1 MNAEKTDVVN
11 QNKGFNAIINRI
23 KADPK
28 IPLII
33 AGSAAIA
40 IFVAAFLWLQSPDYK
55 VLYSNLS
62 DKDGGEIVTQLT
74 QMNVPYRLSQNGA
87 AIMVPDN
94 QVHELRLKLAQAGLP
109 KGGAAGFELLDKE
122 KFGISQFSE
131 QINYQRALE
140 GELARTIETLGPVQ
154 NARVH
159 LALPKPSLFVRE
171 QKSPSASVTVGLL
184 QGRALDEGQINAIVH
199 IVASS
204 VAGMPDSSVTIVDQS
219 GKLLTQP
226 DAMGRDLNSTQ
237 LKYVQELENRYQQRI
252 ETLLSPIVGRGNVH
266 AQVTAQ
272 VDFSHTEE
280 TAEEYKPNQPPNQA
294 AVRSK
299 QLSQSEQNGGMLA
312 GGVPGALSNQP
323 VAPPQAPIE
332 APKAQE
338 GEKTDDANAT
348 GTGTNRTLTRN
359 PNSNSRLDETTNYEV
374 DRRIRHI
381 KRPVGNVERLSVA
394 VIVNYKTVEDKKEA
408 AEGKEP
414 IVETKLVPLTDEQI
428 QQIEGLVREAMGYSQ
443 ERGDSLS
450 VVNSQFN
457 DIEEK
462 VITVPVWENPEILAK
477 ALDLGRW
484 LLLVIIAWILWR
496 KLVKPQLE
504 KRREAEI
511 AAQKAVLKTKLQ
523 VKDDVDE
530 AELDDEARRKQARK
544 RVSAELQS
552 QRIREMAEK
561 DPRVV
566 AMVIRQ
572 WMSKEQ

>member
-11 QNKGFNAIINRI
+11 QKKGFNAIINRI

-226 DAMGRDLNSTQ
+226 DALGRDLNSIQ
-237 LKYVQELENRYQQRI
+237 LKYVQELESRYQQRI
-252 ETLLSPIVGRGNVH
+252 ETLLGPIVGRGNVH

-332 APKAQE
+332 TPKAQE
-338 GEKTDDANAT
+338 GEKTDEANT
-348 GTGTNRTLTRN
+348 TGTNRTLTRN

-394 VIVNYKTVEDKKEA
+394 VIVNYKTIEDTKEA
-408 AEGKEP
+408 AEGEEP
-414 IVETKLVPLTDEQI
+414 VVETKQIPLTDEQI

-457 DIEEK
+457 DTEEK
-462 VITVPVWENPEILAK
+462 VITIPVWENPEILAK

-496 KLVKPQLE
+496 KLVKPQLD

>member
-11 QNKGFNAIINRI
+11 QKKGFNAIINRI

-226 DAMGRDLNSTQ
+226 DALGRDLNSIQ
-237 LKYVQELENRYQQRI
+237 LKYVQELESRYQQRI
-252 ETLLSPIVGRGNVH
+252 ETLLGPIVGRGNVH

-338 GEKTDDANAT
+338 DEKTDEANT
-348 GTGTNRTLTRN
+348 TGTNRTLTRN

-394 VIVNYKTVEDKKEA
+394 VIVNYKTIEDTKEA
-408 AEGKEP
+408 AEGEEP
-414 IVETKLVPLTDEQI
+414 VVETKQIPLTDEQI

>member
-11 QNKGFNAIINRI
+11 QKKGFNAIINRI

-226 DAMGRDLNSTQ
+226 DALGRDLNSIQ
-237 LKYVQELENRYQQRI
+237 LKYVQELESRYQQRI
-252 ETLLSPIVGRGNVH
+252 ETLLGPIVGRGNVH

-332 APKAQE
+332 TPKAQE
-338 GEKTDDANAT
+338 GEKTDEANT
-348 GTGTNRTLTRN
+348 TGTNRTLTRN

-394 VIVNYKTVEDKKEA
+394 VIVNYKTIEDTKEA
-408 AEGKEP
+408 AEGEEP
-414 IVETKLVPLTDEQI
+414 VVETKQIPLTDEQI

-530 AELDDEARRKQARK
+530 TELDDEARRKQARK

>member
-226 DAMGRDLNSTQ
+226 DALGRDLNSIQ
-237 LKYVQELENRYQQRI
+237 LKYVQELESRYQQRI
-252 ETLLSPIVGRGNVH
+252 ETLLGPIVGRGNVH

-332 APKAQE
+332 TPKAQE
-338 GEKTDDANAT
+338 DEKTDEANT
-348 GTGTNRTLTRN
+348 TGTNRTLTRN

-394 VIVNYKTVEDKKEA
+394 VIVNYKTIEDTKEA
-408 AEGKEP
+408 AEGEEP
-414 IVETKLVPLTDEQI
+414 VVETKQIPLTDEQI

-462 VITVPVWENPEILAK
+462 VITIPVWENPEILAK

-530 AELDDEARRKQARK
+530 TELDDEARRKQARK

-566 AMVIRQ
+566 AMVIRE

>member
-11 QNKGFNAIINRI
+11 QKKGFNAIINRI

-94 QVHELRLKLAQAGLP
+94 QVHELRLKLAQVGLP

-226 DAMGRDLNSTQ
+226 DALGRDLNSIQ
-237 LKYVQELENRYQQRI
+237 LKYVQELESRYQQRI
-252 ETLLSPIVGRGNVH
+252 ETLLGPIVGRGNVH

-332 APKAQE
+332 TPKAQE
-338 GEKTDDANAT
+338 GEKTDEANT
-348 GTGTNRTLTRN
+348 TGTNRTLTRN

-394 VIVNYKTVEDKKEA
+394 VIVNYKTIEDTKEA
-408 AEGKEP
+408 AEGEEP
-414 IVETKLVPLTDEQI
+414 VVETKQIPLTDEQI

-457 DIEEK
+457 DTEEK
-462 VITVPVWENPEILAK
+462 VITIPVWENPEILAK

-496 KLVKPQLE
+496 KLVKPQLD

>member
-1 MNAEKTDVVN
+1 M
-11 QNKGFNAIINRI
+11 
-23 KADPK
+23 
-28 IPLII
+28 
-33 AGSAAIA
+33 
-40 IFVAAFLWLQSPDYK
+40 
-55 VLYSNLS
+55 LYSNLS

-226 DAMGRDLNSTQ
+226 DALGRDLNSIQ
-237 LKYVQELENRYQQRI
+237 LKYVQELESRYQQRI
-252 ETLLSPIVGRGNVH
+252 ETLLGPIVGRGNVH

-332 APKAQE
+332 TPKAQE
-338 GEKTDDANAT
+338 GEKTDEANT
-348 GTGTNRTLTRN
+348 TGTNRTLTRN

-394 VIVNYKTVEDKKEA
+394 VIVNYKTIEDTKEA
-408 AEGKEP
+408 AEGEEP
-414 IVETKLVPLTDEQI
+414 VVETKQIPLTDEQI

-457 DIEEK
+457 DTEEK
-462 VITVPVWENPEILAK
+462 VITIPVWENPEILAK

-496 KLVKPQLE
+496 KLVKPQLD

>member
-11 QNKGFNAIINRI
+11 QKKGFNAIINRI

-74 QMNVPYRLSQNGA
+74 QMNVPYRLSQNGS

-204 VAGMPDSSVTIVDQS
+204 VAGMPDSNVTIVDQS

-226 DAMGRDLNSTQ
+226 DALGRDLNSIQ
-237 LKYVQELENRYQQRI
+237 LKYVQELESRYQQRI
-252 ETLLSPIVGRGNVH
+252 ETLLGPIVGRGNVH

-299 QLSQSEQNGGMLA
+299 QVSQSEQNGGMLA

-332 APKAQE
+332 KAKDTAAD
-338 GEKTDDANAT
+338 EKATSTNAN
-348 GTGTNRTLTRN
+348 RSMTRN

-374 DRRIRHI
+374 DRRIRHV
-381 KRPVGNVERLSVA
+381 KRPVGNIERLSVA
-394 VIVNYKTVEDKKEA
+394 VIVNYKTVEDKKKA
-408 AEGKEP
+408 TEGEEP
-414 IVETKLVPLTDEQI
+414 IVENKQVPLTDEQL
-428 QQIEGLVREAMGYSQ
+428 QQIESLVREAMGYSQ

-457 DIEEK
+457 DTEEP
-462 VITVPVWENPEILAK
+462 VISVPMWENPQILAK

-504 KRREAEI
+504 KRREAEV
-511 AAQKAVLKTKLQ
+511 AAQKAILKTKLE
-523 VKDDVDE
+523 VTDNVNE
-530 AELDDEARRKQARK
+530 AELDEESRRKQARQ

>member
-11 QNKGFNAIINRI
+11 QKKGFNAIINRI

-40 IFVAAFLWLQSPDYK
+40 IFVAAFLWLQRPDYK

-226 DAMGRDLNSTQ
+226 DALGRDLNSIQ
-237 LKYVQELENRYQQRI
+237 LKYVQELESRYQQRI
-252 ETLLSPIVGRGNVH
+252 ETLLGPIVGRGNVH

-332 APKAQE
+332 TPKAQE
-338 GEKTDDANAT
+338 GEKTDEANT
-348 GTGTNRTLTRN
+348 TGTNRTLTRN

-394 VIVNYKTVEDKKEA
+394 VIVNYKTIEDTKEA
-408 AEGKEP
+408 AEGEEP
-414 IVETKLVPLTDEQI
+414 VVETKQIPLTDEQI

-457 DIEEK
+457 DTEEK
-462 VITVPVWENPEILAK
+462 VITIPVWENPEILAK

-496 KLVKPQLE
+496 KLVKPQLD

>member
-11 QNKGFNAIINRI
+11 QKKGFNAIINRL

-40 IFVAAFLWLQSPDYK
+40 IFVAAFLWLQSPEYK

-94 QVHELRLKLAQAGLP
+94 QVHELRLKLAQAGFP

-237 LKYVQELENRYQQRI
+237 LKFVQELETRYQQRI
-252 ETLLSPIVGRGNVH
+252 ETLLGPIVGRGNVH

-280 TAEEYKPNQPPNQA
+280 TAEEYKPNQPPNQS

-299 QLSQSEQNGGMLA
+299 QVSQSEQNGGMLA

-332 APKAQE
+332 APKAE
-338 GEKTDDANAT
+338 DGEKKEDAT
-348 GTGTNRTLTRN
+348 TGTNRSLTRN

-381 KRPVGNVERLSVA
+381 KRPVGSIERLSVA

-408 AEGKEP
+408 AEGEEP
-414 IVETKLVPLTDEQI
+414 VVETKQIPLTDEQL

-443 ERGDSLS
+443 DRGDSLS
-450 VVNSQFN
+450 VVNSQFS

-462 VITVPVWENPEILAK
+462 VITVPVWENPEILSK

-496 KLVKPQLE
+496 KLVKPQIE
-504 KRREAEI
+504 KRREAEM
-511 AAQKAVLKTKLQ
+511 AAQKAVLKTKLK
-523 VKDDVDE
+523 VKDDVNE
-530 AELDDEARRKQARK
+530 AELDDEERRKQARQ

>member
-11 QNKGFNAIINRI
+11 QKKGFNAIINRI

-226 DAMGRDLNSTQ
+226 DALGRDLNSIQ
-237 LKYVQELENRYQQRI
+237 LKYVQELESRYQQRI
-252 ETLLSPIVGRGNVH
+252 ETLLGPIVGRGNVH

-332 APKAQE
+332 TPKAQE
-338 GEKTDDANAT
+338 DEKTDEANT
-348 GTGTNRTLTRN
+348 TGTNRTLTRN

-394 VIVNYKTVEDKKEA
+394 VIVNYKTIEDTKEA
-408 AEGKEP
+408 AEGEEP
-414 IVETKLVPLTDEQI
+414 VVETKQIPLTDEQI

-530 AELDDEARRKQARK
+530 TELDDEARRKQARK

-566 AMVIRQ
+566 AMVIRE

>member
-55 VLYSNLS
+55 VLYS

-226 DAMGRDLNSTQ
+226 DALGRDLNPIQ
-237 LKYVQELENRYQQRI
+237 LKYVQELESRYQQRI
-252 ETLLSPIVGRGNVH
+252 ETLLGPIVGRGNVH

-338 GEKTDDANAT
+338 GEKADDANA
-348 GTGTNRTLTRN
+348 TGTNRTLTRN

-408 AEGKEP
+408 TEGEEP
-414 IVETKLVPLTDEQI
+414 VVETKLVPLTDEQI

-462 VITVPVWENPEILAK
+462 VITVPVWENPDILAK

-504 KRREAEI
+504 KRREAEV

>member
-11 QNKGFNAIINRI
+11 QKKGFNAIINRI

-226 DAMGRDLNSTQ
+226 DALGRDLNSIQ
-237 LKYVQELENRYQQRI
+237 LKYVQELESRYQQRI
-252 ETLLSPIVGRGNVH
+252 ETLLGPIVGRGNVH

-338 GEKTDDANAT
+338 DEKTDEANT
-348 GTGTNRTLTRN
+348 TGTNRTLTRN

-394 VIVNYKTVEDKKEA
+394 VIVNYKTIEDTKEV
-408 AEGKEP
+408 AEGEEP
-414 IVETKLVPLTDEQI
+414 VVETKQIPLTDEQI

>member
-338 GEKTDDANAT
+338 GEKTDEANT
-348 GTGTNRTLTRN
+348 TGTNRTLTRN

-394 VIVNYKTVEDKKEA
+394 VIVNYKTIEDTKEA
-408 AEGKEP
+408 AEGEEP
-414 IVETKLVPLTDEQI
+414 VVETKQIPLTDEQI

-530 AELDDEARRKQARK
+530 TELDDEARRKQARK

-566 AMVIRQ
+566 AMVIRE

>member
-11 QNKGFNAIINRI
+11 QKKGFNAIINRI

-55 VLYSNLS
+55 VLYSNLR

-226 DAMGRDLNSTQ
+226 DALGRDLNSIQ
-237 LKYVQELENRYQQRI
+237 LKYVQELESRYQQRI
-252 ETLLSPIVGRGNVH
+252 ETLLGPIVGRGNVH

-332 APKAQE
+332 TPKAQE
-338 GEKTDDANAT
+338 GEKTDEANT
-348 GTGTNRTLTRN
+348 TGTNRTLTRN

-394 VIVNYKTVEDKKEA
+394 VIVNYKTIEDTKEA
-408 AEGKEP
+408 AEGEEP
-414 IVETKLVPLTDEQI
+414 VVETKQIPLTDEQI

-457 DIEEK
+457 DTEEK
-462 VITVPVWENPEILAK
+462 VITIPVWENPEILAK

-496 KLVKPQLE
+496 KLVKPQLD

>member
-11 QNKGFNAIINRI
+11 QKKGFNAIINRI

-226 DAMGRDLNSTQ
+226 DALGRDLNSIQ
-237 LKYVQELENRYQQRI
+237 LKYVQELESRYQQRI
-252 ETLLSPIVGRGNVH
+252 ETLLGPIVGRGNVH

-294 AVRSK
+294 TVRSK

-332 APKAQE
+332 TPKAQE
-338 GEKTDDANAT
+338 DEKTDEANT
-348 GTGTNRTLTRN
+348 TGTNRTLTRN

-394 VIVNYKTVEDKKEA
+394 VIVNYKTIEDTKEA
-408 AEGKEP
+408 AEGEEP
-414 IVETKLVPLTDEQI
+414 VVETKQIPLTDEQI

-511 AAQKAVLKTKLQ
+511 AAQKAVLKTKLK

-530 AELDDEARRKQARK
+530 TELDDEARRKQARK

>member
-11 QNKGFNAIINRI
+11 QKKGFNAIINRI

-226 DAMGRDLNSTQ
+226 DALGRDLNSIQ
-237 LKYVQELENRYQQRI
+237 LKYVQELESRYQQRI
-252 ETLLSPIVGRGNVH
+252 ETLLGPIVGRGNVH

-338 GEKTDDANAT
+338 DEKTDEANT
-348 GTGTNRTLTRN
+348 TGTNRTLTRN

-394 VIVNYKTVEDKKEA
+394 VIVNYKTIEDTKEV
-408 AEGKEP
+408 AEGEEP
-414 IVETKLVPLTDEQI
+414 VVETKQIPLTDEQI

-530 AELDDEARRKQARK
+530 TELDDEARRKQARK

>member
-11 QNKGFNAIINRI
+11 QKKGFNAIINRI

-226 DAMGRDLNSTQ
+226 DALGRDLNSIQ
-237 LKYVQELENRYQQRI
+237 LKYVQELESRYQQRI
-252 ETLLSPIVGRGNVH
+252 ETLLGPIVGRGNVH

-338 GEKTDDANAT
+338 DEKTDEANT
-348 GTGTNRTLTRN
+348 TGTNRTLTRN

-394 VIVNYKTVEDKKEA
+394 VIVNYKTIEDTKEA
-408 AEGKEP
+408 AEGEEP
-414 IVETKLVPLTDEQI
+414 VVETKQIPLTDEQI

-530 AELDDEARRKQARK
+530 TELDDEARRKQARK

>member
-226 DAMGRDLNSTQ
+226 DALGRDLNSIQ
-237 LKYVQELENRYQQRI
+237 LKYVQELESRYQQRI
-252 ETLLSPIVGRGNVH
+252 ETLLGPIVGRGNVH

-338 GEKTDDANAT
+338 GEKADDANA
-348 GTGTNRTLTRN
+348 TGTNRTLTRN

-408 AEGKEP
+408 AEGEEP
-414 IVETKLVPLTDEQI
+414 VVETKLVPLTDEKI

-462 VITVPVWENPEILAK
+462 VITVPVWENPDILAK

>member
-11 QNKGFNAIINRI
+11 QKKGFNAIINRI

-226 DAMGRDLNSTQ
+226 DALGRDLNSIQ
-237 LKYVQELENRYQQRI
+237 LKYVQELESRYQQRI
-252 ETLLSPIVGRGNVH
+252 ETLLGPIVGRGNVH

-338 GEKTDDANAT
+338 GEKTDEANT
-348 GTGTNRTLTRN
+348 TGTNRTLTRN

-394 VIVNYKTVEDKKEA
+394 VIVNYKTIEDTKEA
-408 AEGKEP
+408 AEGEEP
-414 IVETKLVPLTDEQI
+414 VVETKQIPLTDEQI

>member
-11 QNKGFNAIINRI
+11 QKKGFNAIINRI

-226 DAMGRDLNSTQ
+226 DALGRDLNSIQ
-237 LKYVQELENRYQQRI
+237 LKYVQELESRYQQRI
-252 ETLLSPIVGRGNVH
+252 ETLLGPIVGRGNVH

-332 APKAQE
+332 TPKAQE
-338 GEKTDDANAT
+338 DEKTDEANT
-348 GTGTNRTLTRN
+348 TGTNRTLTRN

-394 VIVNYKTVEDKKEA
+394 VIVNYKTIEDTKEA
-408 AEGKEP
+408 TEGEEP
-414 IVETKLVPLTDEQI
+414 VVETKQIPLTDEQI

-530 AELDDEARRKQARK
+530 TELDDEARRKQARK

-566 AMVIRQ
+566 AMVIRE

>member
-11 QNKGFNAIINRI
+11 QKKGFNAIINRI

-94 QVHELRLKLAQAGLP
+94 QVHELRLKLAQAELP

-226 DAMGRDLNSTQ
+226 DALGRDLNSIQ
-237 LKYVQELENRYQQRI
+237 LKYVQELESRYQQRI
-252 ETLLSPIVGRGNVH
+252 ETLLGPIVGRGNVH

-332 APKAQE
+332 TPKAQE
-338 GEKTDDANAT
+338 GEKTDEANT
-348 GTGTNRTLTRN
+348 TGTNRTLTRN

-394 VIVNYKTVEDKKEA
+394 VIVNYKTIEDTKEA
-408 AEGKEP
+408 AEGEEP
-414 IVETKLVPLTDEQI
+414 VVETKQIPLTDEQI

-457 DIEEK
+457 DTEEK
-462 VITVPVWENPEILAK
+462 VITIPVWENPEILAK

-496 KLVKPQLE
+496 KLVKPQLD

>member
-11 QNKGFNAIINRI
+11 QKKGFNAIINRI

-226 DAMGRDLNSTQ
+226 DALGRDLNSIQ
-237 LKYVQELENRYQQRI
+237 LKYVQELESRYQQRI
-252 ETLLSPIVGRGNVH
+252 ETLLGPIVGRGNVH

-338 GEKTDDANAT
+338 GEKTDEANT
-348 GTGTNRTLTRN
+348 TGTNRTLTRN

-394 VIVNYKTVEDKKEA
+394 VIVNYKTIEDTKEA
-408 AEGKEP
+408 AEGEEP
-414 IVETKLVPLTDEQI
+414 VVETKQIPLTDEQI

-530 AELDDEARRKQARK
+530 TELDDEARRKQARK

>member
-11 QNKGFNAIINRI
+11 QKKGFNAIINRI

-74 QMNVPYRLSQNGA
+74 QMNVPYRLSQNGS
-87 AIMVPDN
+87 AIMVPDT
-94 QVHELRLKLAQAGLP
+94 QVHDLRLKLAQAGLP

-226 DAMGRDLNSTQ
+226 DALGRDLNSIQ

-252 ETLLSPIVGRGNVH
+252 ETLLAPIVGRGNVH

-323 VAPPQAPIE
+323 VASPQAPIDTAKAKDGDKNE
-332 APKAQE
+332 ADSAKGNSTAS
-338 GEKTDDANAT
+338 
-348 GTGTNRTLTRN
+348 RN
-359 PNSNSRLDETTNYEV
+359 PNSNSRLDETTNFEV

-394 VIVNYKTVEDKKEA
+394 VIVNYKTVEDKKKPE
-408 AEGKEP
+408 EGEDTDDA
-414 IVETKLVPLTDEQI
+414 IVATKQVPLTDEQI
-428 QQIEGLVREAMGYSQ
+428 KQIEGLVREAMGYSQ

-457 DIEEK
+457 DIEEQ
-462 VITVPVWENPEILAK
+462 VVTVPVWENPEILSK
-477 ALDLGRW
+477 ALDIGRW

-496 KLVKPQLE
+496 KLVKPQIE
-504 KRREAEI
+504 KRREAEV
-511 AAQKAVLKTKLQ
+511 AAQKTVLKSKLK
-523 VKDDVDE
+523 VSDDVDE
-530 AELDDEARRKQARK
+530 AELDEEARRKQARQ

>member
-28 IPLII
+28 VPLII

-94 QVHELRLKLAQAGLP
+94 QVHELRLKLAQAGFP

-252 ETLLSPIVGRGNVH
+252 ETLLGPIVGRGNVH

-280 TAEEYKPNQPPNQA
+280 TAEEYKPNQPPNQS

-338 GEKTDDANAT
+338 GEKTDEANT
-348 GTGTNRTLTRN
+348 TGTNRTLTRN

-394 VIVNYKTVEDKKEA
+394 VIVNYKTVDDTKEA
-408 AEGKEP
+408 VDGEEP
-414 IVETKLVPLTDEQI
+414 VVETKQIPLTDEQI

-462 VITVPVWENPEILAK
+462 VITVPVWENPEILSK

-511 AAQKAVLKTKLQ
+511 AAQKSVLKTKLK

-530 AELDDEARRKQARK
+530 TELDDEARRKQARK